1 MSGAT
6 FGGSNWIPSKLDN
19 PLVGLCCATV
29 STPSFTFTQKHGIL
43 RKSWRVFHDRLL
55 LGRWF
60 RLFVL
65 PVLEYYSAVRCSAA
79 DTQVKLLDRVF
90 SCASFLTW
98 SVFECDICSSSI
110 CVSIIYAVQA
120 QVKPDA
126 LSLWCSTCVVFAS
139 AGYTRCFVLTSV
151 YLIMRLLAACRTSLC
166 SRPFFS
172 SRCLCWTKLL
182 IPYSMVFDWLAVKSR
197 TYAFL
202 LA

>member
-1 MSGAT
+1 M
-6 FGGSNWIPSKLDN
+6 
-19 PLVGLCCATV
+19 GLCCATV

-60 RLFVL
+60 RRFVL
-65 PVLEYYSAVRCSAA
+65 PVLAYYSAVRCLAA

-90 SCASFLTW
+90 SCASFLTLG
-98 SVFECDICSSSI
+98 VFECDICSLSI

-151 YLIMRLLAACRTSLC
+151 YLCASSLQNLALQQAFFFHSVSLLNEITDPLFDGVGLTGIKEQNLC
-166 SRPFFS
+166 FFIGLN
-172 SRCLCWTKLL
+172 C
-182 IPYSMVFDWLAVKSR
+182 
-197 TYAFL
+197 
-202 LA
+202 